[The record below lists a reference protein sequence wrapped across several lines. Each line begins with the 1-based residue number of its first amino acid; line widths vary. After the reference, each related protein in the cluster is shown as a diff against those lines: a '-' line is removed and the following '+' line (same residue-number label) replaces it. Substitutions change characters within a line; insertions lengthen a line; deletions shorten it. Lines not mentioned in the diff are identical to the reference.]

1 MVISAMFDDRPLTG
15 PLGPGASSAGT
26 GCDMTPVVFGMS
38 THQWNQYMGELSV
51 APLGGHPRL
60 TAVGDGMPIIL
71 DGQLAGG
78 IVISGGTAAQES

>member
-1 MVISAMFDDRPLTG
+1 MVTSAMFDDRPLTG
-15 PLGPGASSAGT
+15 SPGLGASSAGN
-26 GCDMTPVVFGMS
+26 GCNMTPLVFGMS
-38 THQWNQYMGELSV
+38 THQRNQYMGELSV

-60 TAVGDGMPIIL
+60 TAVGGGMPIIL